1 MALGHYNN
9 LGTKQ
14 NNKDLGNGTLDFTD
28 RPKGPNNFKK

>member
-28 RPKGPNNFKK
+28 CH